1 MDNSTSMYSS
11 YLKDIILPT
20 VDHHHLS
27 RQLPVSLVCVVRITT
42 LPPPIVAIF
51 RCSCRCTWCV
61 LSRLSSCYTWPI
73 SFFSQAPF
81 HDCQAAVTDRCR
93 LSLQLPVYLVRTV
106 ATIILLHL
114 TNLIFQSGTFSWL
127 SGRCNR
133 SSLSFAAAAN
143 VLGAYC
149 HDYHLATLD
158 QSRLSAGRLFMTVRP
173 L

>member
-27 RQLPVSLVCVVRITT
+27 QQLPVSLVCVVRITT

-73 SFFSQAPF
+73 SFFSRAPF
-81 HDCQAAVTDRCR
+81 HDCQAAVTDRHC
-93 LSLQLPVYLVRTV
+93 LSLQLPMYLVRTV
-106 ATIILLHL
+106 TTIILLHS
-114 TNLIFQSGTFSWL
+114 TNLVFQPGAFSWL
-127 SGRCNR
+127 SGRCNW
-133 SSLSFAAAAN
+133 LLPSFAAAAE
-143 VLGAYC
+143 VFGA
-149 HDYHLATLD
+149 
-158 QSRLSAGRLFMTVRP
+158 
-173 L
+173 